1 MAPTVGTVTA
11 TSSKDKDWKS
21 FEVRIDGFA
30 NLPAKKG
37 VDIFSPEF
45 ACFGHKWRLSI
56 YPGGN
61 RSSKNGMVSIFLE
74 LL

>member
-1 MAPTVGTVTA
+1 MAPTVGTVTS
-11 TSSKDKDWKS
+11 TNSKDKDWKS
-21 FEVRIDGFA
+21 FEVSFDGFA